1 MTRAP
6 GHDTARRLRE
16 DRTRLAA
23 AAVALRRSAAGAGYA
38 GLRGQYTGFAL
49 AGLLDSVSL
58 LLDQV
63 PAQVRRDAL
72 AAAEHLLEGPDGPH
86 DSRTV
91 GARPVTT
98 GPGNRALT

>member
-1 MTRAP
+1 MA
-6 GHDTARRLRE
+6 D
-16 DRTRLAA
+16 

-58 LLDQV
+58 QLDQV

-72 AAAEHLLEGPDGPH
+72 AAAGHLLDGPDGHH
-86 DSRTV
+86 DPRTI
-91 GARPVTT
+91 GARPVTA
-98 GPGNRALT
+98 GPGRRGR